1 MTLLFHKSM
10 SVPLS
15 LFGSFELTSM
25 GQTPACMGVD
35 TGDTQ
40 TGLQPTLTEG
50 QSACLNI
57 FRRKT
62 LCSCKCSLFLKNP
75 ETLEYP
81 LFFYFTLF
89 SRVCA
94 SGAVSLL
101 LSCHWRHLQYSQPFL
116 PFQRTFASSS
126 RGEGKHNKEEGDGRR
141 RVGGM
146 NEKERGRR
154 PMPWRVGVVAMESYR
169 VFDCP
174 LRVIFRSVLHFQK
187 YMIQDCNNWFG
198 GHFSSS
204 LLILTCLTKKCSK
217 V

>member
-89 SRVCA
+89 SRVC
-94 SGAVSLL
+94 
-101 LSCHWRHLQYSQPFL
+101 
-116 PFQRTFASSS
+116 
-126 RGEGKHNKEEGDGRR
+126 
-141 RVGGM
+141 
-146 NEKERGRR
+146 
-154 PMPWRVGVVAMESYR
+154 
-169 VFDCP
+169 P
-174 LRVIFRSVLHFQK
+174 LRCGFIAYFLSLASLAVQPTFLALLANICIVFPR
-187 YMIQDCNNWFG
+187 G
-198 GHFSSS
+198 G
-204 LLILTCLTKKCSK
+204 KAR
-217 V
+217 